1 MAIFQMG
8 EMVQGGAVT
17 LYKLPRTDDRGLC
30 FKESGQELS
39 ESLCPAEDGQR
50 IYGIPVGI
58 HRAATAKLLMQL
70 WLPVGLGGKC
80 DVWDFLNVRA
90 WKFLQILVN
99 VRSPKRCLHFKK

>member
-58 HRAATAKLLMQL
+58 HCAAMAKLLMQL
-70 WLPVGLGGKC
+70 WLPVGLVGER
-80 DVWDFLNVRA
+80 DVWDFSGRQSLEVPFNSHKCEVT
-90 WKFLQILVN
+90 
-99 VRSPKRCLHFKK
+99 CLHFQK